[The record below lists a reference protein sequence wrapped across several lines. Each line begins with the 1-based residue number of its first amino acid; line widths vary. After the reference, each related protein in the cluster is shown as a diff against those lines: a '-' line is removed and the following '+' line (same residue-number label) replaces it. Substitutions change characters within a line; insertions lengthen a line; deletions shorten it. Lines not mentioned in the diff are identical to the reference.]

1 MAESRGKPRL
11 YEVLGVPAAASAPQ
25 IRAAYRQQVSELE
38 ARRSSLPT
46 SDFEERMQLL
56 RIAYDTLID
65 PVSRAGYDE
74 KLRAAAAAAVP
85 VAGALALAPDGDPRA
100 ASLGVRAEA
109 MAMRADAMS
118 MRADALSLHGG
129 LDSAEGRAGSG
140 AVADLLLV
148 SKRVVR
154 AIGLLVV
161 IGLVA
166 FALTRCAT
174 VGSSQNRLQLEQKV
188 SEQTAL
194 QEYYQSHGVRPAS
207 IAEMELLEAERRR
220 KESEGRQSDKAQRER
235 EQAARR
241 FEEDSR
247 RIGKEVAANLQ
258 RSEEIARAQAER
270 DRELTFRAE
279 QLKLEAELAR
289 SEPDRRRLELQRK
302 QILEKLKQ
310 P

>member
-38 ARRSSLPT
+38 AQRSSLPT

-74 KLRAAAAAAVP
+74 KLRADASAPAN
-85 VAGALALAPDGDPRA
+85 GALTLAPDGDPRA

-129 LDSAEGRAGSG
+129 LESAERGAGPG

-161 IGLVA
+161 IGLFA
-166 FALTRCAT
+166 FALTRCAA

-194 QEYYQSHGVRPAS
+194 QEYYQTHGVRPAS

>member
-11 YEVLGVPAAASAPQ
+11 YEVLGVSAAASAPQ

-38 ARRSSLPT
+38 AQRSSLST

-56 RIAYDTLID
+56 RIAYDTVID
-65 PVSRAGYDE
+65 PVSRAGHDE
-74 KLRAAAAAAVP
+74 KLRADASAPA
-85 VAGALALAPDGDPRA
+85 AGALTVAPDGDPRA

-129 LDSAEGRAGSG
+129 LESAERRAGSG
-140 AVADLLLV
+140 AFADLLLV

-154 AIGLLVV
+154 AIGLLGV
-161 IGLVA
+161 IGLFA

-194 QEYYQSHGVRPAS
+194 QEYYQTHGVRPAS

-220 KESEGRQSDKAQRER
+220 KESEGRQADTAQRER

-241 FEEDSR
+241 FEEESR
-247 RIGKEVAANLQ
+247 RIGREVAANLQ
-258 RSEEIARAQAER
+258 RSEDMARAQAER
-270 DRELTFRAE
+270 DRELEFRAE